1 MGREMGGGLHFGS
14 HAGMEMLMQTR
25 GVDRMGGFGGL
36 GHREESQGGVLAC
49 WWVVGWTGRV
59 NGDGSMV

>member
-1 MGREMGGGLHFGS
+1 
-14 HAGMEMLMQTR
+14 MQTR